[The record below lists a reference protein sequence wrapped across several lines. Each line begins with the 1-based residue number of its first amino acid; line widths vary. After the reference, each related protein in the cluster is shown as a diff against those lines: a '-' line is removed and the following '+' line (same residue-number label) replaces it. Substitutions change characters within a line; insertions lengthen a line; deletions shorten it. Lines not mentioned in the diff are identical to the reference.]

1 MWITR
6 PEAPRLATLFSG
18 LFVVA
23 GWGGG
28 LARLSDNSFLWHLRT
43 GHLILDEGIPRA
55 DPYSFTAPGVKWVAQ
70 SWLAE
75 VAYAGLDRWWGPWGI
90 RLLIAA
96 TAAALGLLGFR
107 LTLRLAGNRVRAA
120 ALFLVVFA
128 AVLTVWSERP
138 LAFGLLATMVLL
150 WIVEAPDSWVG
161 RHVIVALPVLMW
173 CWGNVHGTV
182 ALGFVY
188 LGLHLAGRWAEGC
201 PPWVG
206 RERTLAAGGLL
217 GFVAMVAN
225 PYGVDLVLFP
235 VRLVLRGETL
245 GNVVEW
251 RSPDFRST
259 AGMIVGAWL
268 AVFLVVVIR
277 AAKRPGVRDL
287 VVAVPFV
294 LLALWAVRNVGMAT
308 LVTLPVAAR
317 AVAAPERDEQPSLL
331 GYAMAAV
338 LVAVMAVVT
347 LDAAREPD
355 FDLDDYPV
363 AALDAAEQQGLLGY
377 PMFTS
382 DAWGGY
388 VIARHWPTQQVFLDD
403 RYDMYPR
410 SVVDDY
416 DVLAEPRRGWE
427 QVVDRSGVQ
436 VVVWDPDRALSQV
449 LASAPGWS
457 LVHADDVAVVYVRDG
472 AAPAG

>member
-6 PEAPRLATLFSG
+6 PAVPRLATLFSG

-23 GWGGG
+23 GWGAG
-28 LARLSDNSFLWHLRT
+28 LTRLSDNSFLWHLRT

-55 DPYSFTAPGVKWVAQ
+55 DPYSFTAPGAKWVAQ

-75 VAYAGLDRWWGPWGI
+75 VAYAALDRWWGPWGI
-90 RLLIAA
+90 RLLMAA
-96 TAAALGLLGFR
+96 TGAALGLLGFR
-107 LTLRLAGNRVRAA
+107 LTLRLTGNRVRAA
-120 ALFLVVFA
+120 ALFLVAFA

-138 LAFGLLATMVLL
+138 LAFGLLATTVLL

-161 RHVIVALPVLMW
+161 RHALVALPVLMW

-201 PPWVG
+201 RPWAG

-217 GFVAMVAN
+217 GLVAMLAN

-245 GNVVEW
+245 GDVVEW

-268 AVFLVVVIR
+268 AVFVVVAVR
-277 AAKRPGVRDL
+277 AARRPGVRDL

-294 LLALWAVRNVGMAT
+294 LFALWAVRNVGMAT

-317 AVAAPERDEQPSLL
+317 AVAAPERDEQPSAL
-331 GYAMAAV
+331 GYAVAAV
-338 LVAVMAVVT
+338 LVAVMAVLT
-347 LDAAREPD
+347 AGAAREPD

-363 AALDAAEQQGLLGY
+363 AALDAAEQQGLLGL

-436 VVVWDPDRALSQV
+436 VVVWGPDRALSQV

-457 LVHADDVAVVYVRDG
+457 LAHADDVADVHDRDG
-472 AAPAG
+472 AALGG